1 MSTLSL
7 GCWSSTVRC
16 AHRPHDRAPS
26 TCTWPCTRGCT
37 RPRTCTCTTHLH
49 MRRCP
54 PSSSSSQTRSQ
65 TSPPTL
71 ALRAAATTPRRPPT
85 PKASG
90 TRCSSRPS
98 VARGA
103 RCIASHLRARMHR
116 YAVQQLHERAP
127 HATLY
132 LDAGHGGWLGWP
144 EQADHF
150 ATVIKNLP
158 GGVYH
163 HLRGFA
169 TNVANYQVGVT
180 EPRAVPSRGPP
191 RPARIHTPVRPF
203 TGPRRAVPSR
213 GLPRPPVTIPRRMV
227 LQCAHGRPRM
237 LRRPVG
243 AARACTPCMCVPW
256 PRGRARRSHVCM
268 PCPRMHAQV
277 RSALAVQLGQQ

>member
-1 MSTLSL
+1 M
-7 GCWSSTVRC
+7 
-16 AHRPHDRAPS
+16 H
-26 TCTWPCTRGCT
+26 TRMHT
-37 RPRTCTCTTHLH
+37 TTHMHLH
-49 MRRCP
+49 HAP
-54 PSSSSSQTRSQ
+54 AHAQV
-65 TSPPTL
+65 PTVVIVEPDSLPNL
-71 ALRAAATTPRRPPT
+71 ATNLGTPRCGNDAT
-85 PKASG
+85 QTAYTQG
-90 TRCSSRPS
+90 I
-98 VARGA
+98 G
-103 RCIASHLRARMHR
+103 